1 MVPLVLACHRTPRTA
16 LEHST
21 LVGYSILLVEQE
33 PHVARNLQRTLEGAG
48 AHVLEAPRVSD
59 ALEIIDAGELS
70 AAVLDYTRS
79 ISGNHRVARRLATLG
94 LPFVF
99 CKVIGRKEAWPQAP
113 VLNEPFSGADLIDV
127 LRRMLQ
133 PAHVATK
140 LEGHAN
146 VKA

>member
-1 MVPLVLACHRTPRTA
+1 MYACHRTPGTA

-33 PHVARNLQRTLEGAG
+33 PHAARNLHRTLEGAG
-48 AHVLEAPRVSD
+48 AHVLEAPYVSD
-59 ALEIIDAGELS
+59 AFRIIEAAELS
-70 AAVLDYTRS
+70 AAVLNYTRS
-79 ISGNHRVARRLATLG
+79 ISGDHRVARKLATLG
-94 LPFVF
+94 IPFVF

-113 VLNEPFSGADLIDV
+113 VLNEPFSGADLIDI

-133 PAHVATK
+133 PAHVATQ
-140 LEGHAN
+140 LEGHPN

>member
-1 MVPLVLACHRTPRTA
+1 

-21 LVGYSILLVEQE
+21 LVGSSILLVEQE
-33 PHVARNLQRTLEGAG
+33 PHSARNLQRTLEGAG

-59 ALEIIDAGELS
+59 ALRIIEAAELS

-79 ISGNHRVARRLATLG
+79 ISGNHQVARELASLG
-94 LPFVF
+94 IPFVF
-99 CKVIGRKEAWPQAP
+99 CKVIGRKEAWPHAP

-127 LRRMLQ
+127 LRRLLQ
-133 PAHVATK
+133 PAHVSAQS
-140 LEGHAN
+140 EGRPN

>member
-1 MVPLVLACHRTPRTA
+1 MRVYRTPRAA

-33 PHVARNLQRTLEGAG
+33 PHVARNLARTLEGAG
-48 AHVLEAPRVSD
+48 AHVLEAPHASD
-59 ALEIIDAGELS
+59 ALTLIAAAELS

-79 ISGNHRVARRLATLG
+79 ISGKHQVARELATFG
-94 LPFVF
+94 IPFVF

-113 VLNEPFSGADLIDV
+113 VLNEPFSGADLIEV
-127 LRRMLQ
+127 LRRLLE
-133 PAHVATK
+133 PAHVSVR
-140 LEGHAN
+140 LEGRPN